1 MMSFNPL
8 SIKAVVLLT
17 AAIGVIANPVLKDR
31 AISCDV
37 VRCASGTV
45 CQVIDNVAQCVG
57 GQKCGTAVCGAGLVC
72 CNALCNICTKPGQFC
87 IQGCPVTDP
96 VVEASAGP
104 VCGSKTCATGE
115 APTQQ
120 LQLQLAQFVVRTLA
134 HRTRYAV
141 MRAVANAP
149 NLESPAPKK
158 RAAQCAVQTPA
169 HSAKYAATIAV
180 AIAPSQA
187 GFAPRNYAL
196 RRLRLA
202 QPAVR
207 MSAHLD
213 RYAATVAAGS
223 ALLQA
228 VNAPSNSA
236 GLPLRMGRDVF
247 KNGGRYESRGTKSKG
262 RERVKRGKS
271 TL

>member
-1 MMSFNPL
+1 
-8 SIKAVVLLT
+8 
-17 AAIGVIANPVLKDR
+17 
-31 AISCDV
+31 
-37 VRCASGTV
+37 
-45 CQVIDNVAQCVG
+45 
-57 GQKCGTAVCGAGLVC
+57 
-72 CNALCNICTKPGQFC
+72 
-87 IQGCPVTDP
+87 
-96 VVEASAGP
+96 
-104 VCGSKTCATGE
+104 
-115 APTQQ
+115 
-120 LQLQLAQFVVRTLA
+120 
-134 HRTRYAV
+134 
-141 MRAVANAP
+141 MRVVANAP

-187 GFAPRNYAL
+187 GFAPRNSAL

-236 GLPLRMGRDVF
+236 GLPLRMGRDVS
-247 KNGGRYESRGTKSKG
+247 KKGGRYESRGTKSKG